1 MSSFEFRLLSEAE
14 QVRLLYNEGIY
25 LGKRKAGRK
34 IFLLYQVE
42 GFYIEIL
49 YRVYRRV
56 IEQIRICET
65 TAVLD
70 PYLEQIDVE
79 YLVSE

>member
-1 MSSFEFRLLSEAE
+1 M
-14 QVRLLYNEGIY
+14 
-25 LGKRKAGRK
+25 GRK